1 MWRNIAGMA
10 KSVAGKAFD
19 VVGKTPTPT
28 PTSLFKVVDAVKST
42 AVTTASAIAA
52 TATNAASTI
61 AATTNESLN
70 TTTSKTLLKKA
81 TEAVRAHLPFTP
93 TPTLSSPPP
102 PPPTSAFLMPPQ
114 QPITATTTTSTT
126 TTTAPKKTSFFRRS
140 YAYVIGSV
148 TSSAAAAMTVASRGT
163 LVAGTAVRGAATDA
177 INATLGHTIGKVFK
191 WTVAAIAAIAF
202 AYGVGRSLPD
212 AVARVLVDDNTNN
225 QHHHH
230 VGTHEPKQSSK

>member
-1 MWRNIAGMA
+1 MLTIGFLFQFLMWRSITGIA
-10 KSVAGKAFD
+10 KSVAGKALD

-28 PTSLFKVVDAVKST
+28 PTSLTKVVDAVTST
-42 AVTTASAIAA
+42 AVTTVSAIAA

-61 AATTNESLN
+61 AATTSESLN
-70 TTTSKTLLKKA
+70 TTSTSTSSSKTLLKKA

-93 TPTLSSPPP
+93 TFSSPPP
-102 PPPTSAFLMPPQ
+102 PPPTSAFLMPPP
-114 QPITATTTTSTT
+114 QPIA
-126 TTTAPKKTSFFRRS
+126 APPKTPSFLRRS
-140 YAYVIGSV
+140 YASVIGSV
-148 TSSAAAAMTVASRGT
+148 TSSAATAMT
-163 LVAGTAVRGAATDA
+163 VAGTAVRGAATDA
-177 INATLGHTIGKVFK
+177 INATLGNTIGKVFK

-225 QHHHH
+225 HHHTK